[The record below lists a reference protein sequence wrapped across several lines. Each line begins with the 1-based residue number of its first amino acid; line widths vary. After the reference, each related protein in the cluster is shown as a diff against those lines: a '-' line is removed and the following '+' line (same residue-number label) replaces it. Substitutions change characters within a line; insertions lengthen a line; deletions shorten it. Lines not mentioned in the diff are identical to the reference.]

1 MICEGLIKV
10 NPFFALYFVKNFE
23 SCTLAKTKFN
33 FMKKILLSL
42 AVIASAFAA
51 NSQVICAGISPAS
64 IAGNYVFEWA
74 DPGGLD
80 WTTPDFLVP
89 NTFIEDTLI
98 MVNDGTAGTN
108 PQGNPMSAESCF
120 PSPANA
126 YDGKIAVLYR
136 NTCEFGA
143 KAFNAQNAGAIG
155 VIIINRDNE
164 AIGMGG
170 GVDGLSVTIPV
181 VMLSSLNGAA
191 LVAEMANGPVTMFI
205 GNKVGAFVNDI
216 GSSSADV
223 LIAPQAGAH
232 SANFD
237 GFDLAMQMYNFGSA
251 TQNAIMVTAEI
262 TDPAAGIVY
271 SSQVNVPS
279 MNTGDTT
286 YIVTGNPIAFPK
298 FELPTYA
305 LGTYTLTYTLELG
318 VPDESDFDNVFTSS
332 FTINNDVVS
341 LASIDGTNKP
351 TANTY
356 PVIDDGTEYQT
367 CMFYV
372 DSNASK
378 LTAEGVYF
386 IPYSDSLAEYPIA
399 GEPFFVNLYE
409 WNDAWVDLNDPNF
422 ADYQSFFATLTSNQ
436 IDYIEYYP
444 ASDAEN
450 GTAVFA
456 PLTNEIQLVDNQRY
470 LVCVQSYNPKMA
482 FGYDS
487 ALDYDGNNGITA
499 MPISPIYTTG
509 NTGLQWFSGWTGSS
523 APSIGLKARENFA
536 GLNEITEV
544 SGKAFPNPAN
554 DVVTISTEATGNATI
569 SVTDVT
575 GKVVMNNSLS
585 LPNGTAD
592 MNIDSLES
600 GLYIFTVAFEGGETS
615 TFNVV
620 KK

>member
-1 MICEGLIKV
+1 
-10 NPFFALYFVKNFE
+10 
-23 SCTLAKTKFN
+23 
-33 FMKKILLSL
+33 MKKILLSL
-42 AVIASAFAA
+42 VVIASAFAA

-74 DPGGLD
+74 DPAGLD
-80 WTTPDFLVP
+80 WSTPDFLVP

-143 KAFNAQNAGAIG
+143 KALNAENAGAIG

-164 AIGMGG
+164 AVGMGG
-170 GVDGLSVTIPV
+170 GVDGLTVTIPV

-205 GNKVGAFVNDI
+205 GNKVGAFANDI
-216 GSSSADV
+216 GSSTADV
-223 LIAPQAGAH
+223 LIAPQSGAH
-232 SANFD
+232 SGNFN
-237 GFDLAMQMYNFGSA
+237 GFELAMQMYNFGSA
-251 TQNAIMVTAEI
+251 TQNAIQATAEI
-262 TDPAAGIVY
+262 TDPSNALVY
-271 SSQVNVPS
+271 SSVVSVPA

-286 YIVTGNPIAFPK
+286 YIVAGNPVAFPK
-298 FELPTYA
+298 FELPSYA
-305 LGTYTLTYTLELG
+305 LGTYTLTYTLDMG

-332 FTINNDVVS
+332 FTVNNDVIS

-351 TANTY
+351 TATTY
-356 PVIDDGTEYQT
+356 PSNSITEYQS
-367 CMFYV
+367 CMFYT
-372 DSNASK
+372 DSNASA
-378 LTAEGVYF
+378 LSVEGVYF
-386 IPYSDSLAEYPIA
+386 IPYSDSIVEYPLA
-399 GEPFFVNLYE
+399 GEEFNINFYTVDGL
-409 WNDAWVDLNDPNF
+409 WTDLNDPILVAF
-422 ADYQSFFATLTSNQ
+422 ADIFNDLTLVDFVQ
-436 IDYIEYYP
+436 YYP

-450 GTAVFA
+450 GTAVYAALNA
-456 PLTNEIQLVDNQRY
+456 PIQLADNERY
-470 LVCVQSYNPKMA
+470 MVCIQSFNPQMA
-482 FGYDS
+482 FGYDGT
-487 ALDYDGNNGITA
+487 LDYDGNQGITA
-499 MPISPIYTTG
+499 MPVSPVYVDDT
-509 NTGLQWFSGWTGSS
+509 WYSGWVGPS
-523 APSIGLKARENFA
+523 AASIGLKASIV

-544 SGKAFPNPAN
+544 NGKAFPNPAN
-554 DVVTISTEATGNATI
+554 DVVTISVEATGNATI

-575 GKVVMNNSLS
+575 GKVVINNTLS
-585 LPNGTAD
+585 LANGTAD

-600 GLYIFTVAFEGGETS
+600 GVYIFTVTFESGETS

>member
-1 MICEGLIKV
+1 
-10 NPFFALYFVKNFE
+10 
-23 SCTLAKTKFN
+23 
-33 FMKKILLSL
+33 MKKILLSL
-42 AVIASAFAA
+42 ALIASAFAA

-164 AIGMGG
+164 AVGMGG

-351 TANTY
+351 TATTY
-356 PVIDDGTEYQT
+356 PSNSVTEYQS
-367 CMFYV
+367 CMFYT
-372 DSNASK
+372 DSNASA
-378 LTAEGVYF
+378 LTVEGVYF
-386 IPYSDSLAEYPIA
+386 IPYSDSLVEYPLA
-399 GEPFFVNLYE
+399 GEEFNINFYTINGT
-409 WNDAWVDLNDPNF
+409 WTDLNDPSLP
-422 ADYQSFFATLTSNQ
+422 DPLSFNDIMLSNTL
-436 IDYIEYYP
+436 IDFVQYYP

-450 GTAVFA
+450 GTAVYAELNA
-456 PLTNEIQLVDNQRY
+456 PIQLTDNTRY
-470 LVCVQSYNPKMA
+470 AVCVQSFNPQMA
-482 FGYDS
+482 FGYDGT
-487 ALDYDGNNGITA
+487 LDYDGNQGIMA
-499 MPISPIYTTG
+499 MPVSPLYVDDT
-509 NTGLQWFSGWTGSS
+509 WYSGWVGPS
-523 APSIGLKARENFA
+523 APSIGLKAYENFA
-536 GLNEITEV
+536 GVNEIIEV
-544 SGKAFPNPAN
+544 SGKVFPNPAN
-554 DVVTISTEATGNATI
+554 DVVTVSVEATGNATV

-575 GKVVMNNSLS
+575 GKIVMNNSLS

-600 GLYIFTVAFEGGETS
+600 GMYIFTVAFEGGETS